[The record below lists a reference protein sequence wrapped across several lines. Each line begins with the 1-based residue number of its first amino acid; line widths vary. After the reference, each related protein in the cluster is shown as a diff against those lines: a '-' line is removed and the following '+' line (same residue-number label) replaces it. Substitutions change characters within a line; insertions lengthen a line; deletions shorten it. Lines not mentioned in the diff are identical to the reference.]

1 MKYGTCFII
10 ALVVDEKF
18 LDVELHSLMLTFANV
33 AWRVIGL
40 QSYTRKVAHA
50 GLFWQ
55 NTSPSHFLR
64 NPTFGVISTIERLFS
79 KAQTTGGGNKF
90 LEFVV

>member
-18 LDVELHSLMLTFANV
+18 LDVESHSLMLTFANV

-40 QSYTRKVAHA
+40 QSSARKVAHA
-50 GLFWQ
+50 GLKGL
-55 NTSPSHFLR
+55 TGKTLHPV
-64 NPTFGVISTIERLFS
+64 TFYEIQLLALFP
-79 KAQTTGGGNKF
+79 Q
-90 LEFVV
+90 